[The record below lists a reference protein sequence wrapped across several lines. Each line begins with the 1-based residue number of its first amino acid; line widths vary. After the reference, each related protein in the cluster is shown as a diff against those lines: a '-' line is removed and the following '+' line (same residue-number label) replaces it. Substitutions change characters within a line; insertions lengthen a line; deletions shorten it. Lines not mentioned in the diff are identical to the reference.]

1 MTAEEYHLRINGQA
15 WHGWTAMRI
24 SAGIE
29 RIARDFEVQVTR
41 RAGDSGGLLDAV
53 SSGIRQGDKVEVLLG
68 TDLVLTGYVDARP
81 VNYDARSITR
91 SISGRSRTGD
101 LVDSSAL
108 VRQFRGQNP
117 QQIAQALCEPFAI
130 KVYAASVLTAISDFS
145 VDWGETVREAID
157 KLMSSQRLLAY
168 DDAVGDLHFGA
179 VGALRADTP
188 LVYGQNILTCQ
199 MGDDESEC
207 HSEYLV
213 AGQRAGNDEDFGAA
227 TTTKVSHKTQ
237 GSVKRYRPLY
247 IKQTGHATGASCR
260 AMCEF
265 ESAKRAAKA
274 REVTYKVQGWRQ
286 ASGRLWQPNMA
297 VTVTDPH
304 AGFAGETLVIA
315 EVEYSRDD
323 QGTLATLRCGP
334 AAAYLP
340 DVPDPKPAKKA
351 KEDDRF

>member
-1 MTAEEYHLRINGQA
+1 MTVVQYHLRINGQA
-15 WHGWTAMRI
+15 WHGWTSMRI
-24 SAGIE
+24 SAGID

-68 TDLVLTGYVDARP
+68 TDLVLTGFVDARP
-81 VNYDARSITR
+81 VNYDASSITR

-101 LVDSSAL
+101 LIDSSAQ
-108 VRQFRGQNP
+108 VRQFRGQTP
-117 QQIAQALCEPFAI
+117 QQIAQALCDPFAI
-130 KVYAASVLTAISDFS
+130 KVYAASALSPISDFS

-157 KLMSSQRLLAY
+157 KLMTNQRLLAY
-168 DDAVGDLHFGA
+168 DDAAGDLHFGA

-199 MGDDESEC
+199 MGDDQSEC

-213 AGQRAGNDEDFGAA
+213 AGQRAGNDDDFGAS
-227 TTTKVSHKTQ
+227 TTTKVSHKTK
-237 GSVKRYRPLY
+237 GSVGRYRPLY

-265 ESAKRAAKA
+265 ESARRAAKSQ
-274 REVTYKVQGWRQ
+274 EVTYTVQGWRQ
-286 ASGRLWQPNMA
+286 ASGRLWQPNMT
-297 VTVTDPH
+297 VLVTDPH
-304 AGFAGETLVIA
+304 AGFAGDELVIA
-315 EVEYSRDD
+315 EVEYSRTE
-323 QGTLATLRCGP
+323 QGTIATLRCGP

-340 DVPDPKPAKKA
+340 DVQDPKPAKKA